1 MMQQEPL
8 VTATVSRRRS
18 ARDRVRQ
25 RRGLIERLMPLPWE
39 LWPAEARLSPPS
51 LLGSAWTARKLT
63 FAILIVIIAVLVTV
77 IV

>member
-25 RRGLIERLMPLPWE
+25 RPGLFERLMPLP
-39 LWPAEARLSPPS
+39 LQMLKILYLMRKVN
-51 LLGSAWTARKLT
+51 LLKLDQT
-63 FAILIVIIAVLVTV
+63 HKIY
-77 IV
+77 

>member
-25 RRGLIERLMPLPWE
+25 RPGLIERLMPLPWE
-39 LWPAEARLSPPS
+39 MWSRRRW
-51 LLGSAWTARKLT
+51 G
-63 FAILIVIIAVLVTV
+63 ILQRRQQNAGQLDFYW
-77 IV
+77 